1 MKSYV
6 PYLMKMKVS
15 LGNLG
20 SEVIPSLASFQYPRD
35 NKIWSTFS
43 LLLKYWLSD

>member
-6 PYLMKMKVS
+6 PSLMKMKVS

-20 SEVIPSLASFQYPRD
+20 LEVVPSPASFQYPRD
-35 NKIWSTFS
+35 NKIWSPFF
-43 LLLKYWLSD
+43 LLVKYWLSD